1 MGTQKDLFFAASPSL
16 RAAASLSFCAC
27 RYCALA
33 VCLLCVISLAMA
45 GCVYNLAGT
54 GGRAPGDIQSIA
66 VDKLQNRTTE
76 VGIETV
82 FTNALLNQ
90 FIRWKRLEVKSSSEA
105 EAVLGGSI
113 AGIRTQQFSHLTD
126 TRTLQS
132 RVTITLALTLTRADT
147 DEILW
152 QNKSLSY
159 FDEYVEAPD
168 ALTTDRLRREAISRI
183 AVFLA
188 EKVHQDIFEGF

>member
-1 MGTQKDLFFAASPSL
+1 MEE
-16 RAAASLSFCAC
+16 
-27 RYCALA
+27 
-33 VCLLCVISLAMA
+33 I
-45 GCVYNLAGT
+45 
-54 GGRAPGDIQSIA
+54 
-66 VDKLQNRTTE
+66 
-76 VGIETV
+76 
-82 FTNALLNQ
+82 
-90 FIRWKRLEVKSSSEA
+90 EVKPSSEA

-126 TRTLQS
+126 IRTLQT
-132 RVTITLALTLTRADT
+132 RLTITLALTLTRTDT

-168 ALTTDRLRREAISRI
+168 ALTKNRFRREAISRI